1 MFQDVRF
8 ALRSFR
14 RSPGFTVLAV
24 MCLTLGI
31 GATTAV
37 FSWIEGILL
46 RPFPLVKHQD
56 RMVALTGTD
65 RSGRTDVSWPDFQ
78 DLRRNCRLI
87 EAFVAE
93 HIGGTTLSI
102 GDRAERA
109 TGSVVSANYF
119 EALGV
124 RPILGRTFTA
134 SEESGRNAH
143 PVAVISYDAWKNRYG
158 GDRNIIGRTQMLNA
172 VKYTIIGVAPEGF
185 AGTFVGY
192 SFQFWVPASMEE
204 AFEGGAYKLE
214 DRGARWIEGFA
225 VLRPGVTMDQAQQEI
240 SAMGARLAAA
250 YPATNRARGFQLYP
264 LWRTPFNQAG
274 SLFPTLRISLVVAC
288 MVLFIAC
295 ANVAN
300 LLLVRS
306 VTRRR
311 ELTVR
316 LSVGAARWRLLKL
329 LLTEGLLLAAAG
341 AAGGALVPGP
351 SADIIPA
358 DAAWRDHQHARADR
372 LARACHQRLRFRS
385 RNGAVWADPSAAN
398 QEHRSCLGAEV
409 GGERRSRG
417 LPQSV
422 APFQPGCP
430 SGFAELCSAGGRG
443 PAAEEHARD
452 GGSGSRLFDARRSAL
467 GHRHG
472 FGGVQPAAH
481 ARFSG
486 PVDRPPAGR
495 QWIRVRR
502 LDRGGAIQLPRVSF
516 VADRGGW
523 IHSGARRA
531 AYRGIQQG
539 RAGVPEGAGRPA
551 GVRPRIH
558 AR

>member
-46 RPFPLVKHQD
+46 RPYPMVAHED
-56 RMVALTGTD
+56 RMVAITGTD
-65 RSGRTDVSWPDFQ
+65 RNGRDDVSWPDFQ
-78 DLRRNCRLI
+78 DLRASSTTLEN
-87 EAFVAE
+87 FVAE

-341 AAGGALVPGP
+341 AAGGVLVAHWCRDLLRILFPPMPPGVIINMP
-351 SADIIPA
+351 AQIDWRVLAISGCVSVLATVLFGLIPA
-358 DAAWRDHQHARADR
+358 LQIRSID
-372 LARACHQRLRFRS
+372 LA
-385 RNGAVWADPSAAN
+385 SALKS
-398 QEHRSCLGAEV
+398 EVSGVV
-409 GGERRSRG
+409 GGYRRAWLRSS
-417 LPQSV
+417 LV
-422 APFQPGCP
+422 ALQV
-430 SGFAELCSAGGRG
+430 SL
-443 PAAEEHARD
+443 
-452 GGSGSRLFDARRSAL
+452 
-467 GHRHG
+467 
-472 FGGVQPAAH
+472 
-481 ARFSG
+481 
-486 PVDRPPAGR
+486 
-495 QWIRVRR
+495 
-502 LDRGGAIQLPRVSF
+502 SF
-516 VADRGGW
+516 VLL
-523 IHSGARRA
+523 
-531 AYRGIQQG
+531 
-539 RAGVPEGAGRPA
+539 VGAGLL
-551 GVRPRIH
+551 
-558 AR
+558 